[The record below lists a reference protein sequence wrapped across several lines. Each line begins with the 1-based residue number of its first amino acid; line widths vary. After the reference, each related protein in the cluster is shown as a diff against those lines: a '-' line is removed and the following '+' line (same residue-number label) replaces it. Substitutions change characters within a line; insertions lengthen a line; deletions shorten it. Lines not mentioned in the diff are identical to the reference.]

1 MFKRMTA
8 TVLVSVGES
17 GGESLEAR
25 RVRYAVLKG
34 RRVVREAECEMHE
47 LARLGGWQMRA
58 SFFSRG
64 AYFERTPSQTDN
76 PRLAAVVARRFIDA
90 EMLFSEAYRLRLQI
104 ASAGE
109 TDFSLRLAACAEIDC
124 LRIEEGL
131 PLETQP
137 VRLAALE
144 ESAIAAVVATA
155 TSEPVEVYF
164 ARGERFVYFIAE
176 AGEVRQRRLDFL
188 PPDEDGIKDALQR
201 AELALSGGGGWGI
214 GDAAARMPLRI
225 YLGDLKSR
233 SAQADAQRDSASRG
247 LERQLA
253 ALVSGGDV
261 LARPE
266 LFGLLWVKNRWNM
279 LENAQVQRAL
289 AWQVALPASLVLGGA
304 SLVLAGLALT
314 HAVENAG
321 LSRQLEGERAQVL
334 RERDVLMGRVP
345 DQAVQA
351 RFSEFFGLL
360 QQRNQQ
366 VRVDRLLAWVTQE
379 LPPGVVIRSISIRP
393 AGGGA
398 VSAESKPLPPNE
410 PPGRVA
416 ASGASEH
423 RVQLALTVPG
433 TYESVEAQAGEVL
446 KRLSAKLRFGQ
457 SNLKYESGQERALLT
472 SELFARAED
481 FQ

>member
-1 MFKRMTA
+1 M
-8 TVLVSVGES
+8 
-17 GGESLEAR
+17 
-25 RVRYAVLKG
+25 
-34 RRVVREAECEMHE
+34 
-47 LARLGGWQMRA
+47 
-58 SFFSRG
+58 
-64 AYFERTPSQTDN
+64 
-76 PRLAAVVARRFIDA
+76 VARRFIDA

-104 ASAGE
+104 AAAGE

-144 ESAIAAVVATA
+144 ESAIAAVVANATA
-155 TSEPVEVYF
+155 EPVEVYF
-164 ARGERFVYFIAE
+164 ARGERFVYFVAE

-188 PPDEDGIKDALQR
+188 PSDEDGVKDALQR
-201 AELALSGGGGWGI
+201 AELALSGGGWGI
-214 GDAAARMPLRI
+214 GDAAARTPLRI

-233 SAQADAQRDSASRG
+233 SAQAEAQRDSASRG

-289 AWQVALPASLVLGGA
+289 AWQVALPASLALGGA

-398 VSAESKPLPPNE
+398 VSAESKPMTPNE
-410 PPGRVA
+410 PAGRA
-416 ASGASEH
+416 ATSGGTEH